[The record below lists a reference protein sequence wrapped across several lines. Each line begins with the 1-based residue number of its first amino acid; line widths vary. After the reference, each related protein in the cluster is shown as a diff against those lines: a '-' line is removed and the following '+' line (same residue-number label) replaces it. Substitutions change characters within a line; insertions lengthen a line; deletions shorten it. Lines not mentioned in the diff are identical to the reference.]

1 MVQHI
6 ISFYYEWTCCSLF
19 VFFLATVGLG
29 KMLHNTQNI
38 RTYYMLNHRIRCIYS
53 QYKNKWEVPNL
64 FSPHLI
70 QPWRHQV
77 FGPAQLWSD
86 FSALRIWHVPLH
98 EVAFQS
104 EGPGHLP
111 VMNVRRTLRYDP
123 EPKGYRQHQAAEW
136 SQTTYNTNQV
146 NIDKPLFPLF
156 PTDMFSTVSWDGN
169 NNLTQW
175 KSKINDALQIA
186 RVKAR
191 SKLLPLKS
199 MTN

>member
-1 MVQHI
+1 MVWHI
-6 ISFYYEWTCCSLF
+6 IPTKILFIVNVIFTDGIRVFLNTLTKKTEANLLQNNNFFCSGIINL
-19 VFFLATVGLG
+19 
-29 KMLHNTQNI
+29 
-38 RTYYMLNHRIRCIYS
+38 
-53 QYKNKWEVPNL
+53 WEVPNL

-146 NIDKPLFPLF
+146 NWQIP
-156 PTDMFSTVSWDGN
+156 FSTLSHWYVVYCELW
-169 NNLTQW
+169 W
-175 KSKINDALQIA
+175 E
-186 RVKAR
+186 
-191 SKLLPLKS
+191 
-199 MTN
+199 